1 MENHIRLRQP
11 SNLNKYVEELNTKM
25 KEEFTNTLTKI
36 YNDDMKKYDDIIN
49 IIIQLPFVK
58 RIIEENNSLREK
70 LKNLDQSSNNV
81 ESIKLEISDKPI
93 STSYVD
99 LDKITFNQNNK
110 AESSD
115 SSDDTSS
122 DEEEGSISDD
132 EDEKPNF
139 PSFPSSETSDII
151 VRKVEVVE
159 TMTESVDVEDEEPRK
174 WGQYLGDGSSITKS
188 VDKEVEEESDTE
200 NLEEDEEEV
209 IEIEIDGET
218 YYCDDE
224 ENGNIYKDE
233 DGEVGNVCGKIKD
246 GEATIF

>member
-1 MENHIRLRQP
+1 MENHIRLTQP

-110 AESSD
+110 TESSD

-159 TMTESVDVEDEEPRK
+159 TITENADVED
-174 WGQYLGDGSSITKS
+174 
-188 VDKEVEEESDTE
+188 
-200 NLEEDEEEV
+200 
-209 IEIEIDGET
+209 
-218 YYCDDE
+218 
-224 ENGNIYKDE
+224 
-233 DGEVGNVCGKIKD
+233 
-246 GEATIF
+246 